1 MGKITNLRMGKGQK
15 KRVNVFIDDKFA
27 FSLQA
32 EVVVEDGLQ
41 VGQELSANHIE
52 ALTGTDYFHRCL
64 DAAMRYL
71 NYRPRSEHEI
81 RQQLKRRSFED
92 EIIEKVVTK
101 LKEQQLIDDT
111 AFAQFWK
118 DSRETFSPRS
128 QWLTRSELRRKGI
141 TSEIIDQV
149 VDSVDN
155 SNSAYRAALN
165 KARRLPLSDYQEF
178 RHRLGEYLRRR
189 GFSYDVIEHTV
200 VQIWQESAAAADNIS
215 SETKHRGD

>member
-1 MGKITNLRMGKGQK
+1 MGKVTNLRMGKGQK
-15 KRVNVFIDDKFA
+15 KRVNVFMDDKFA

-32 EVVVEDGLQ
+32 EVVAEEGLQ

-52 ALTGTDYFHRCL
+52 ALTGADRFHRCL
-64 DAAMRYL
+64 DAAIRYL
-71 NYRPRSEHEI
+71 KYRPRSEHEI

-92 EIIEKVVTK
+92 EIIETVVTR
-101 LKEQQLIDDT
+101 LKEQRLIDDT

-118 DSRETFSPRS
+118 DNRETFSPRS
-128 QWLTRSELRRKGI
+128 QWLTRSELRRKGVS
-141 TSEIIDQV
+141 SEIINQV

-155 SNSAYRAALN
+155 GNSAYRAALS

-200 VQIWQESAAAADNIS
+200 AQIWQESAVTPDNIS
-215 SETKHRGD
+215 PESKYRSD

>member
-1 MGKITNLRMGKGQK
+1 MGKVTNLRMGKGQK
-15 KRVNVFIDDKFA
+15 KRVNVFMDDKFA

-32 EVVVEDGLQ
+32 EVAAEDGLQ

-52 ALTGTDYFHRCL
+52 ALTGADRFHRCL
-64 DAAMRYL
+64 DAALRYL
-71 NYRPRSEHEI
+71 SYRPRSEHEI
-81 RQQLKRRSFED
+81 RQQLKRRSFDD
-92 EIIEKVVTK
+92 EIIETLVAK
-101 LKEQQLIDDT
+101 LKEQMLIDDA

-141 TSEIIDQV
+141 NSEIIDQV

-155 SNSAYRAALN
+155 GSSAYRAALN

-200 VQIWQESAAAADNIS
+200 AQIWQESTVTTGNIS

>member
-1 MGKITNLRMGKGQK
+1 MGKVTNMRMGKGQK
-15 KRVNVFIDDKFA
+15 KRVNVFMDDKFA

-32 EVVVEDGLQ
+32 EVAAEEGLQ

-52 ALTGTDYFHRCL
+52 ALTGADHSRRCR
-64 DAAMRYL
+64 DAALRYL
-71 NYRPRSEHEI
+71 SYRPRSEYEI
-81 RQQLKRRSFED
+81 RQRLKRRSFED
-92 EIIEKVVTK
+92 EIIETVVTK
-101 LKEQQLIDDT
+101 LKEQRLIDDT

-128 QWLTRSELRRKGI
+128 QWLTRSELRRKGVN
-141 TSEIIDQV
+141 SEIINQV

-155 SNSAYRAALN
+155 GNSAYRAALN

-189 GFSYDVIEHTV
+189 GFNYDVIEHTV
-200 VQIWQESAAAADNIS
+200 AQIWQESTVTTDNIP
-215 SETKHRGD
+215 SESKHRSD